1 MDVNEIDGSDDNLM
15 RPLVISIMGHV
26 DHGKT
31 TLLDALRKKSDH
43 PERPVAGSEA
53 GGITQT
59 MSAFQLPVKQND
71 INENDQLI
79 TVLDTPG
86 HAAFSE
92 MRRVCQS
99 ASDLVVLC
107 IDINQGVADQTVEI
121 LKYLKESNCQFIVAL
136 TKCDKVGTKRERDN
150 LADIVTT
157 QLSTHDIVTES
168 YGGEIQV
175 VPVSSISGEGLDL
188 LLSSAQDF
196 YEPQPKSSTAT
207 VLNSVSTDRGR
218 VLSIVAHQEIK
229 PGSYFVLETPDS
241 NLKKYGKIRALLRSG
256 NGERE
261 TLEHADPSCPVLVLT
276 DVVNAQ
282 AGDLLRVVGDENTA
296 REIVERSQEL
306 DIFDEY
312 TNEGEISYN
321 NKVDDVNV
329 ISIPLLLKSPTS
341 ASLSALRAVIES
353 LQHSN
358 ANLIQFNIIH
368 SEVGTSM
375 TQKEQIVLKES
386 GGMFIGF
393 DINVPK
399 RISKNFGY
407 QVS

>member
-1 MDVNEIDGSDDNLM
+1 MSDV
-15 RPLVISIMGHV
+15 
-26 DHGKT
+26 GKT

-92 MRRVCQS
+92 MRRVCQN

-107 IDINQGVADQTVEI
+107 IDINQVSYSYLALVLVASIYIFIVSSFFVLKGVADQTVEI

-175 VPVSSISGEGLDL
+175 GFHL
-188 LLSSAQDF
+188 
-196 YEPQPKSSTAT
+196 Y
-207 VLNSVSTDRGR
+207 VLCRDR
-218 VLSIVAHQEIK
+218 K
-229 PGSYFVLETPDS
+229 
-241 NLKKYGKIRALLRSG
+241 
-256 NGERE
+256 
-261 TLEHADPSCPVLVLT
+261 
-276 DVVNAQ
+276 
-282 AGDLLRVVGDENTA
+282 
-296 REIVERSQEL
+296 
-306 DIFDEY
+306 
-312 TNEGEISYN
+312 
-321 NKVDDVNV
+321 
-329 ISIPLLLKSPTS
+329 
-341 ASLSALRAVIES
+341 
-353 LQHSN
+353 
-358 ANLIQFNIIH
+358 
-368 SEVGTSM
+368 
-375 TQKEQIVLKES
+375 
-386 GGMFIGF
+386 FI
-393 DINVPK
+393 
-399 RISKNFGY
+399 
-407 QVS
+407 